1 MIPGG
6 TKRNFRS
13 VKDSVDLGNTPRW
26 MRTVLA
32 DAQTSGGLL
41 LAVPES
47 DAPDLA
53 AALVAAGDLG
63 AIIGFI
69 EPASS
74 PNVIVLR

>member
-1 MIPGG
+1 MFPGG

-13 VKDSVDLGNTPRW
+13 VKDSVDFGDTPQW

-47 DAPDLA
+47 DVPDLA

-63 AIIGFI
+63 AIIGLI

-74 PNVIVLR
+74 AHMIVLR